1 MDHILRRFAAKY
13 RGDGYQLVR
22 CNCNHFTNELAQAL
36 VGKAIPAYVNRTAN
50 IGKGILGVMALPS
63 QALGG
68 IVTGFKR
75 VASKRDRPATAHGTQ
90 PAAAH
95 CHTVA
100 HTTPL
105 RESER
110 GGRAAADCAAAASN
124 APVASPA
131 NKGAVAASPFAPVRH
146 LAGRGAVSRG
156 DPRRATPPHGLRH
169 ADDDILFV

>member
-36 VGKAIPAYVNRTAN
+36 VGKSIPAYVNRTAN

-75 VASKRDRPATAHGTQ
+75 VASKRERPATAHELHASQ
-90 PAAAH
+90 PPAAPH
-95 CHTVA
+95 HTIA

-105 RESER
+105 SDRQ
-110 GGRAAADCAAAASN
+110 GGDRAPAAAAASN
-124 APVASPA
+124 SPVASPA
-131 NKGAVAASPFAPVRH
+131 NKGAVASLPFAPVRH
-146 LAGRGAVSRG
+146 LGGGRG
-156 DPRRATPPHGLRH
+156 DPTRATPPHSLRH